1 MDPDFLLVDMRLGY
15 QKRITFASLG
25 ADRIMNVKR
34 RYTIFL
40 TSILYLVAM
49 ATHVPYSVDQYN
61 RWTKLSTSELMRRGQ
76 DYLQNKGWA
85 DSAMVCYSIVAD
97 RAQHN
102 GLDSKEMYHIARA
115 LNNIGY
121 IYAAY
126 YYDYQKAYENV
137 KRSMELSRQYG
148 FNNNLAYVYMNMASI
163 LDSRNRLVSDETL
176 STEVLDNTRLA
187 FDVAVKSGEWNVA
200 VTSIYNML
208 DMIHDKGEA
217 ELIAPDLAR
226 FKGLQ
231 LSDSVE
237 MWQCTRMF
245 CQATEAFQDGQY
257 QQALNYYD
265 KMLSEAQNVTTNR
278 QQCIIKAMQQKAAVL
293 AVMHR
298 YEEAISCLQQV
309 KQIAIN
315 HGMQSE
321 LIDNYK
327 AMAQVYVGMGNR
339 QMAEQ
344 LDYKYLKARDE
355 FIHKS
360 HAEMLEKSRFLDE
373 MSRVNEQVAQIQAKH
388 ERAHQLLLMV
398 CLITAI
404 ILIALLLLVRSN
416 IKQRN
421 YIRHLYEKNVQLLD
435 VKVAADQPAS
445 HAVDKQ
451 EESAPKYQ
459 SQLDQE
465 SKDRLFERI
474 NHVMDD
480 ITIICKP
487 DFSLQQLATL
497 VGSNYKYVS
506 QVVNERYGKSFKQVL
521 NEQRVREACRILNEP
536 NQSAH
541 LTIEAIAANL
551 GFNSRSNFTVTFK
564 RITGISPS
572 DFMKMAK
579 EK

>member
-1 MDPDFLLVDMRLGY
+1 MLL
-15 QKRITFASLG
+15 ASVMMLD
-25 ADRIMNVKR
+25 ANAYNVNQHNQWVK
-34 RYTIFL
+34 
-40 TSILYLVAM
+40 V
-49 ATHVPYSVDQYN
+49 
-61 RWTKLSTSELMRRGQ
+61 STEDLMRRGQ
-76 DYLQNKGWA
+76 DYLQNKGWV
-85 DSAMVCYSIVAD
+85 DSAMVCYSIVAN
-97 RAQHN
+97 RAQDN
-102 GLDSKEMYHIARA
+102 NLESKEIYQIARA

-121 IYAAY
+121 ISATY
-126 YYDYQKAYENV
+126 YYDFQKAYENLN
-137 KRSMELSRQYG
+137 KSMELSKLYG
-148 FNNNLAYVYMNMASI
+148 FDNNLAYSYLNMASI
-163 LDSRNRLVSDETL
+163 FDNRNRLFANDAL
-176 STEVLDNTRLA
+176 STEALDNTKLA
-187 FDVAVKSGEWNVA
+187 FDFAVKAQEWNVA

-208 DMIHDKGEA
+208 EMIHNKADF
-217 ELIAPDLAR
+217 ELIAPDLVR
-226 FKGLQ
+226 FKNLQ
-231 LSDSVE
+231 LTDSVE

-245 CQATEAFQDGQY
+245 CKATEAFQAGQY
-257 QQALNYYD
+257 QQALNYYE
-265 KMLSEAQNVTTNR
+265 KMLGEAQEITTNR

-293 AVMHR
+293 AVMRH
-298 YEEAISCLQQV
+298 YEEAISCLREV
-309 KQIAIN
+309 EHIALDN
-315 HGMQSE
+315 GMQSE

-360 HAEMLEKSRFLDE
+360 HAEMLERSRFLDE

-435 VKVAADQPAS
+435 VKVTAEQPAS
-445 HAVDKQ
+445 HSVEKQ
-451 EESAPKYQ
+451 EDSAPKYQ

-474 NHVMDD
+474 KDVMND
-480 ITIICKP
+480 IAIICKP
-487 DFSLQQLATL
+487 DFSLQQLAIQ

-506 QVVNERYGKSFKQVL
+506 QVVNESYGKSFKQVL
-521 NEQRVREACRILNEP
+521 NEQRVREACRILNDP

>member
-1 MDPDFLLVDMRLGY
+1 MKQLFAILLTLLVSVSAQGAHAYNVNQHNCLDRL
-15 QKRITFASLG
+15 TTA
-25 ADRIMNVKR
+25 
-34 RYTIFL
+34 
-40 TSILYLVAM
+40 
-49 ATHVPYSVDQYN
+49 
-61 RWTKLSTSELMRRGQ
+61 ELMLRGQ
-76 DYLQNKGWA
+76 DFLQNKGWA

-435 VKVAADQPAS
+435 VKVADTVPA
-445 HAVDKQ
+445 AQAEGEQ
-451 EESAPKYQ
+451 EENAPKYQ
-459 SQLDQE
+459 GLLDQE
-465 SKDRLFERI
+465 SKDRLFNQIKR
-474 NHVMDD
+474 VMDD
-480 ITIICKP
+480 MSIICKP
-487 DFSLQQLATL
+487 NFSLQQLADQ

-506 QVVNERYGKSFKQVL
+506 QVLNECYGKSFKQVL
-521 NEQRVREACRILNEP
+521 NEQRVREACRMFNDTERYG
-536 NQSAH
+536 N

-579 EK
+579 GK

>member
-1 MDPDFLLVDMRLGY
+1 MLL
-15 QKRITFASLG
+15 ASVMMLD
-25 ADRIMNVKR
+25 ANAYNVNQHNQWVK
-34 RYTIFL
+34 
-40 TSILYLVAM
+40 V
-49 ATHVPYSVDQYN
+49 
-61 RWTKLSTSELMRRGQ
+61 STEELMRRGQ
-76 DYLQNKGWA
+76 DYLQNKGWV
-85 DSAMVCYSIVAD
+85 DSAMVCYSIVAN
-97 RAQHN
+97 RTHN
-102 GLDSKEMYHIARA
+102 NNLESKEMYQIARA

-121 IYAAY
+121 ISATY
-126 YYDYQKAYENV
+126 YYDFQKAYENLN
-137 KRSMELSRQYG
+137 KSMELSKLYG
-148 FNNNLAYVYMNMASI
+148 FDNNLAYSYLNMASI
-163 LDSRNRLVSDETL
+163 FDNRNRLFANDAL
-176 STEVLDNTRLA
+176 STEALDNTKLA
-187 FDVAVKSGEWNVA
+187 FDFAVKAQEWNVA

-360 HAEMLEKSRFLDE
+360 HAEMLERSRFLDE

-398 CLITAI
+398 CLM
-404 ILIALLLLVRSN
+404 LS
-416 IKQRN
+416 
-421 YIRHLYEKNVQLLD
+421 
-435 VKVAADQPAS
+435 S
-445 HAVDKQ
+445 
-451 EESAPKYQ
+451 
-459 SQLDQE
+459 
-465 SKDRLFERI
+465 
-474 NHVMDD
+474 
-480 ITIICKP
+480 
-487 DFSLQQLATL
+487 
-497 VGSNYKYVS
+497 
-506 QVVNERYGKSFKQVL
+506 
-521 NEQRVREACRILNEP
+521 
-536 NQSAH
+536 
-541 LTIEAIAANL
+541 
-551 GFNSRSNFTVTFK
+551 
-564 RITGISPS
+564 
-572 DFMKMAK
+572 
-579 EK
+579 

>member
-1 MDPDFLLVDMRLGY
+1 MFKKQLCTILIILLASVSMR
-15 QKRITFASLG
+15 G
-25 ADRIMNVKR
+25 ANAYNISQHNQWVK
-34 RYTIFL
+34 I
-40 TSILYLVAM
+40 
-49 ATHVPYSVDQYN
+49 
-61 RWTKLSTSELMRRGQ
+61 STEDLMRRGQ

-85 DSAMVCYSIVAD
+85 DSAMVCYTIVAN
-97 RAQHN
+97 RAQHT

-137 KRSMELSRQYG
+137 KRSMEMSKQYG
-148 FNNNLAYVYMNMASI
+148 FDNNLAYVYMNMASI

-388 ERAHQLLLMV
+388 ERAHQLLLMMS
-398 CLITAI
+398 LIAVI
-404 ILIALLLLVRSN
+404 ILIALVLLVRSN

-435 VKVAADQPAS
+435 VKVADTVLAAQPEGE
-445 HAVDKQ
+445 Q
-451 EESAPKYQ
+451 EDSAPKYQ
-459 SQLDQE
+459 GLLDQE
-465 SKDRLFERI
+465 SKDRLFNQIKR
-474 NHVMDD
+474 VMDD
-480 ITIICKP
+480 MSIICKP
-487 DFSLQQLATL
+487 DFSLQQLADL

-506 QVVNERYGKSFKQVL
+506 QVLNECYGKSFKQVL

>member
-1 MDPDFLLVDMRLGY
+1 MKQLFAILLTLLVSVSAQEAHAYNVNQHNCLDRL
-15 QKRITFASLG
+15 TTA
-25 ADRIMNVKR
+25 
-34 RYTIFL
+34 
-40 TSILYLVAM
+40 
-49 ATHVPYSVDQYN
+49 
-61 RWTKLSTSELMRRGQ
+61 ELMLRGQ
-76 DYLQNKGWA
+76 DFLQNKGWA
-85 DSAMVCYSIVAD
+85 DSAMVCYSIVAN
-97 RAQHN
+97 RAQDN
-102 GLDSKEMYHIARA
+102 NLESKEKYQIARA
-115 LNNIGY
+115 LNNLGY
-121 IYAAY
+121 IYATY
-126 YYDYQKAYENV
+126 YYDFQKAYENLN
-137 KRSMELSRQYG
+137 KSMELSKLYG
-148 FNNNLAYVYMNMASI
+148 FDNNLAYSYLNMASI
-163 LDSRNRLVSDETL
+163 FDNRNRLFANDAL
-176 STEVLDNTRLA
+176 STEALDNTKLA
-187 FDVAVKSGEWNVA
+187 FDFAVKAKEWNVA

-208 DMIHDKGEA
+208 DMIHNKADF
-217 ELIAPDLAR
+217 ELIAPDLVR
-226 FKGLQ
+226 FKNLQ
-231 LSDSVE
+231 LTDSVE

-245 CQATEAFQDGQY
+245 CKATEAFQAGQY
-257 QQALNYYD
+257 QQALNYYE
-265 KMLSEAQNVTTNR
+265 KMLGEAQKITTNR
-278 QQCIIKAMQQKAAVL
+278 QQCVIKAMQQKAAVL
-293 AVMHR
+293 AVMHH

-309 KQIAIN
+309 ERIALDQ
-315 HGMQSE
+315 GMQSE
-321 LIDNYK
+321 LIDNYR
-327 AMAQVYVGMGNR
+327 AMAQVYDAMGN
-339 QMAEQ
+339 QKMAEQ
-344 LDYKYLKARDE
+344 LDYKFLKARDE
-355 FIHKS
+355 FIKNS
-360 HAEMLEKSRFLDE
+360 HAEMVEKSRFLDE
-373 MSRVNEQVAQIQAKH
+373 MRRVNDQVAQIQAKH
-388 ERAHQLLLMV
+388 ERAHQLLLMMS
-398 CLITAI
+398 LITAI

-435 VKVAADQPAS
+435 VKVTAEQPAS
-445 HAVDKQ
+445 HSVEKQ
-451 EESAPKYQ
+451 EDSAPKYQ

-521 NEQRVREACRILNEP
+521 NEQRVLEACRILNDP

>member
-1 MDPDFLLVDMRLGY
+1 MFKKQLCTILIILLASVSMR
-15 QKRITFASLG
+15 G
-25 ADRIMNVKR
+25 ANAYNISQHNQWVK
-34 RYTIFL
+34 I
-40 TSILYLVAM
+40 
-49 ATHVPYSVDQYN
+49 
-61 RWTKLSTSELMRRGQ
+61 STEDLMRRGQ

-85 DSAMVCYSIVAD
+85 DSAMVCYTIVAN
-97 RAQHN
+97 RAQHT
-102 GLDSKEMYHIARA
+102 GLDSKEMYQIARA

-137 KRSMELSRQYG
+137 KRSMEISRQYG
-148 FNNNLAYVYMNMASI
+148 FDNNLAYAYINMASI
-163 LDSRNRLVSDETL
+163 IVNRNRLISDEVLT
-176 STEVLDNTRLA
+176 TEALDNMRLA
-187 FDVAVKSGEWNVA
+187 FDVAVKAREWNVA

-208 DMIHDKGEA
+208 DMINDKA
-217 ELIAPDLAR
+217 DFSLIKPDLAR
-226 FKGLQ
+226 FKNLQ
-231 LSDSVE
+231 VTDSVE

-245 CQATEAFQDGQY
+245 CQAAEAFQAGNY
-257 QQALNYYD
+257 PQALNYYD
-265 KMLSEAQNVTTNR
+265 QMLLKAQEVTTNR
-278 QQCIIKAMQQKAAVL
+278 QQCIIEAMQQKAAVL
-293 AVMHR
+293 AAMHR
-298 YEEAISCLQQV
+298 YDDAVAILSQV
-309 KQIAIN
+309 EQIAIDN
-315 HGMQSE
+315 GMQSE
-321 LIDNYK
+321 LISTYQ
-327 AMAQVYVGMGNR
+327 AMAKVYGGMGNR
-339 QMAEQ
+339 QMADQ

-355 FIHKS
+355 FVHKS
-360 HAEMLEKSRFLDE
+360 HAQMLEKSRFLDE
-373 MSRVNEQVAQIQAKH
+373 MRRVNDQVAQIQAKH

-398 CLITAI
+398 SVIAAI
-404 ILIALLLLVRSN
+404 ILIALVLLVRSN

-435 VKVAADQPAS
+435 VKVTAEQSAS
-445 HAVDKQ
+445 HSVEKQ
-451 EESAPKYQ
+451 EDSAPKYQ

-474 NHVMDD
+474 KDVMND
-480 ITIICKP
+480 IAIICKP
-487 DFSLQQLATL
+487 DFSLQQLAIQ

-521 NEQRVREACRILNEP
+521 NEQRVLEACRILNDP

>member
-1 MDPDFLLVDMRLGY
+1 MFKKQNLVILL
-15 QKRITFASLG
+15 
-25 ADRIMNVKR
+25 
-34 RYTIFL
+34 
-40 TSILYLVAM
+40 ILVLVAVTM
-49 ATHVPYSVDQYN
+49 RGANAYNVGQYN
-61 RWTKLSTSELMRRGQ
+61 RMARYSTDELMRRGQ

-85 DSAMVCYSIVAD
+85 DSAMVCYSIVASRIQFKNQD
-97 RAQHN
+97 NRQ
-102 GLDSKEMYHIARA
+102 MYQIASA
-115 LNNIGY
+115 LNNAGY
-121 IYAAY
+121 IYAVY
-126 YYDYQKAYENV
+126 FYDYKKAYENV

-148 FNNNLAYVYMNMASI
+148 FDSNLAYAYINMASI
-163 LDSRNRLVSDETL
+163 IVNRNRLISDEVLT
-176 STEVLDNTRLA
+176 TEALDNTRLA
-187 FDVAVKSGEWNVA
+187 FDVAVKAGEWNVA

-208 DMIHDKGEA
+208 DMINDKA
-217 ELIAPDLAR
+217 DFSLIKPDLAR
-226 FKGLQ
+226 FKNLQ
-231 LSDSVE
+231 VTDSVE

-245 CQATEAFQDGQY
+245 CQAAEAFQAGDY
-257 QQALNYYD
+257 PQALNYYD
-265 KMLSEAQNVTTNR
+265 QMLLKAQEVTTNR
-278 QQCIIKAMQQKAAVL
+278 QQCIIEAMQQKAVVL
-293 AVMHR
+293 DAMHR
-298 YEEAISCLQQV
+298 YEDAVSVLRDVER
-309 KQIAIN
+309 IAIGN
-315 HGMQSE
+315 GMQSE
-321 LIDNYK
+321 LISTYQ
-327 AMAQVYVGMGNR
+327 AMAKVYANMGNR
-339 QMAEQ
+339 QMADQ

-355 FIHKS
+355 FVHKS
-360 HAEMLEKSRFLDE
+360 HAQMLEKSRFLDE
-373 MSRVNEQVAQIQAKH
+373 MRRVNEQVEQIQAKH

-398 CLITAI
+398 SVIAAI
-404 ILIALLLLVRSN
+404 ILIALVLLVRSN

>member
-1 MDPDFLLVDMRLGY
+1 MFKKQNLVILL
-15 QKRITFASLG
+15 
-25 ADRIMNVKR
+25 
-34 RYTIFL
+34 
-40 TSILYLVAM
+40 ILVLVAVTM
-49 ATHVPYSVDQYN
+49 RGANAYNVGQYN
-61 RWTKLSTSELMRRGQ
+61 SMARYSTDELMRRGQ

-85 DSAMVCYSIVAD
+85 DSAMVCYSIVASRIQFKNQD
-97 RAQHN
+97 NRQMHQ
-102 GLDSKEMYHIARA
+102 IARA

-137 KRSMELSRQYG
+137 KRSMEMSKQYG
-148 FNNNLAYVYMNMASI
+148 FDNNLAYVYMNMASI

-388 ERAHQLLLMV
+388 ERAHQLLLMMS
-398 CLITAI
+398 LIAVI
-404 ILIALLLLVRSN
+404 ILIALVLLVRSN

-435 VKVAADQPAS
+435 VKVADTVLAAQPEGE
-445 HAVDKQ
+445 Q
-451 EESAPKYQ
+451 EDSAPKYQ
-459 SQLDQE
+459 GLLDQE
-465 SKDRLFERI
+465 SKDRLFNQIKR
-474 NHVMDD
+474 VMDD
-480 ITIICKP
+480 MSIICKP
-487 DFSLQQLATL
+487 DFSLQQLADL

-506 QVVNERYGKSFKQVL
+506 QVLNECYGKSFKQVL
-521 NEQRVREACRILNEP
+521 NEQRVREACRMFNDTERYG
-536 NQSAH
+536 N

>member
-1 MDPDFLLVDMRLGY
+1 MFKKQNLVILL
-15 QKRITFASLG
+15 
-25 ADRIMNVKR
+25 
-34 RYTIFL
+34 
-40 TSILYLVAM
+40 ILVLVAVTM
-49 ATHVPYSVDQYN
+49 RGANAYNVGQYN
-61 RWTKLSTSELMRRGQ
+61 SMARYSTDELMRRGQ

-85 DSAMVCYSIVAD
+85 DSAMVCYSIVASRIQFKNQD
-97 RAQHN
+97 NRQ
-102 GLDSKEMYHIARA
+102 MYQIASA
-115 LNNIGY
+115 LNNAGY
-121 IYAAY
+121 IYAVY
-126 YYDYQKAYENV
+126 FYDYQKAYENV

-148 FNNNLAYVYMNMASI
+148 FDSNLAYAYINMASI
-163 LDSRNRLVSDETL
+163 IVNRNRLISDEVLT
-176 STEVLDNTRLA
+176 TEALDNTRLA
-187 FDVAVKSGEWNVA
+187 FDVAVKAGEWNVA

-208 DMIHDKGEA
+208 DMINDKA
-217 ELIAPDLAR
+217 DYSLIKPDLAR
-226 FKGLQ
+226 FKNLQ
-231 LSDSVE
+231 VTDSVE

-245 CQATEAFQDGQY
+245 CQAAEAFQAGDY
-257 QQALNYYD
+257 PQALNYYD
-265 KMLSEAQNVTTNR
+265 QMLLKAQEVTTNR
-278 QQCIIKAMQQKAAVL
+278 QQCIIEAMQQKAVVL
-293 AVMHR
+293 DAMHR
-298 YEEAISCLQQV
+298 YEDAVSVLRDVER
-309 KQIAIN
+309 IAIDN
-315 HGMQSE
+315 GMQSE
-321 LIDNYK
+321 LISTYQ
-327 AMAQVYVGMGNR
+327 AMAKVYANMGNR
-339 QMAEQ
+339 QMADQ

-355 FIHKS
+355 FVHKS
-360 HAEMLEKSRFLDE
+360 HAQMLEKSRFLDE

-435 VKVAADQPAS
+435 VKVTAEQPAS
-445 HAVDKQ
+445 HSVEKQ
-451 EESAPKYQ
+451 EDSAPKYQ

-474 NHVMDD
+474 KDVMND
-480 ITIICKP
+480 IAIICKP
-487 DFSLQQLATL
+487 DFSLQQLAIQ

-521 NEQRVREACRILNEP
+521 NEQRVREACRILNDP

>member
-1 MDPDFLLVDMRLGY
+1 
-15 QKRITFASLG
+15 
-25 ADRIMNVKR
+25 
-34 RYTIFL
+34 
-40 TSILYLVAM
+40 M

-61 RWTKLSTSELMRRGQ
+61 RWTKLSTSELMHRGQ
-76 DYLQNKGWA
+76 HFLQDLCQV
-85 DSAMVCYSIVAD
+85 DSALVCYTIVSNRVTD
-97 RAQHN
+97 KSLNR
-102 GLDSKEMYHIARA
+102 DSVYLVARA
-115 LNNIGY
+115 FNNLGY
-121 IYAAY
+121 IYGAY
-126 YYDYQKAYENV
+126 YFDYEKAYESLN
-137 KRSMELSRQYG
+137 RSLEISEQYG
-148 FNNNLAYVYMNMASI
+148 FEVNKAYAYMNLASLM
-163 LDSRNRLVSDETL
+163 DSRDELFGEETL
-176 STEVLDNTRLA
+176 SSEALDNTKLA
-187 FDVAVKSGEWNVA
+187 FNQAVKVKEWNVA
-200 VTSIYNML
+200 VTSVYNML
-208 DMIHDKGEA
+208 TMVDSKSGIRPIKP
-217 ELIAPDLAR
+217 ELDR
-226 FKGLQ
+226 FKQ
-231 LSDSVE
+231 LPLDQSVE
-237 MWQCTRMF
+237 MWQSTLMF
-245 CQATEAFQDGQY
+245 CQGVEAFLAGQY
-257 QQALNYYD
+257 SQALAFY
-265 KMLSEAQNVTTNR
+265 KQMALQAELLTTNR
-278 QQCIIKAMQQKAAVL
+278 QQCIIMARMKQAEVL
-293 AVMHR
+293 AALHR
-298 YEEAISCLQQV
+298 YTEAIACLEQNVADAQS
-309 KQIAIN
+309 QGLDTDLIN
-315 HGMQSE
+315 TYQEM
-321 LIDNYK
+321 IRVYK
-327 AMAQVYVGMGNR
+327 AMGNEPK
-339 QMAEQ
+339 ANEFE
-344 LDYKYLKARDE
+344 YIYLKTRDK

-360 HAEMLEKSRFLDE
+360 HAERLEKSRFLEE
-373 MSRVNEQVAQIQAKH
+373 MRRVNEQVEQIQAKH

>member
-1 MDPDFLLVDMRLGY
+1 MFKKQNLVILL
-15 QKRITFASLG
+15 
-25 ADRIMNVKR
+25 
-34 RYTIFL
+34 
-40 TSILYLVAM
+40 ILVLVAVTM
-49 ATHVPYSVDQYN
+49 RGANAYNVGQYN
-61 RWTKLSTSELMRRGQ
+61 RMARYSTDELMRRGQ

-85 DSAMVCYSIVAD
+85 DSAMVCYSIVASRIQFKNQD
-97 RAQHN
+97 NRQ
-102 GLDSKEMYHIARA
+102 MYQIASA
-115 LNNIGY
+115 LNNAGY
-121 IYAAY
+121 IYAVY
-126 YYDYQKAYENV
+126 FYDYQKAYENV
-137 KRSMELSRQYG
+137 KQSMELSRQYG
-148 FNNNLAYVYMNMASI
+148 FDSNLAYAYINMASI
-163 LDSRNRLVSDETL
+163 IVNRNRLISDEVLT
-176 STEVLDNTRLA
+176 TEALDNTRLA

-404 ILIALLLLVRSN
+404 ILIALVLLVRSN

>member
-1 MDPDFLLVDMRLGY
+1 MKQLYAILLMLLVWVS
-15 QKRITFASLG
+15 AWG
-25 ADRIMNVKR
+25 AHAYNVN
-34 RYTIFL
+34 
-40 TSILYLVAM
+40 
-49 ATHVPYSVDQYN
+49 QYN
-61 RWTKLSTSELMRRGQ
+61 CLARLSTEELMHRGQ
-76 DYLQNKGWA
+76 DFLQNKGWA
-85 DSAMVCYSIVAD
+85 DSAIVCYSIVAN

-293 AVMHR
+293 
-298 YEEAISCLQQV
+298 
-309 KQIAIN
+309 IAIN

-355 FIHKS
+355 FIRKS

-459 SQLDQE
+459 S
-465 SKDRLFERI
+465 R
-474 NHVMDD
+474 
-480 ITIICKP
+480 T
-487 DFSLQQLATL
+487 
-497 VGSNYKYVS
+497 
-506 QVVNERYGKSFKQVL
+506 
-521 NEQRVREACRILNEP
+521 
-536 NQSAH
+536 
-541 LTIEAIAANL
+541 
-551 GFNSRSNFTVTFK
+551 
-564 RITGISPS
+564 ISPS
-572 DFMKMAK
+572 SANPISHFNNWLPWWGATTSMCHRWSMNVTARASNRCSTSNGCVRPVAS
-579 EK
+579 

>member
-148 FNNNLAYVYMNMASI
+148 FNKNLAYVYMNMASI

>member
-1 MDPDFLLVDMRLGY
+1 
-15 QKRITFASLG
+15 
-25 ADRIMNVKR
+25 
-34 RYTIFL
+34 
-40 TSILYLVAM
+40 
-49 ATHVPYSVDQYN
+49 
-61 RWTKLSTSELMRRGQ
+61 MRRGQ

-85 DSAMVCYSIVAD
+85 DSAMVCYTIVAN
-97 RAQHN
+97 RAQHT
-102 GLDSKEMYHIARA
+102 GLDSKEMYQIARA

-137 KRSMELSRQYG
+137 KRSMEISRQYG
-148 FNNNLAYVYMNMASI
+148 FDNNLAYAYINMASI
-163 LDSRNRLVSDETL
+163 IDNRNRLISDEVL

-187 FDVAVKSGEWNVA
+187 FDVAVKAREWNVA
-200 VTSIYNML
+200 VTSVYNML
-208 DMIHDKGEA
+208 DMINDKA
-217 ELIAPDLAR
+217 DFTLITPDLAR
-226 FKGLQ
+226 FKNLQ
-231 LSDSVE
+231 LTDSVE

-245 CQATEAFQDGQY
+245 CQATEAFQAGNY
-257 QQALNYYD
+257 PQALNYYD
-265 KMLSEAQNVTTNR
+265 QMLLKAQEVTTNR
-278 QQCIIKAMQQKAAVL
+278 QQCIIEAMQQKAAVL

-360 HAEMLEKSRFLDE
+360 HAQMLEKSRFLDE
-373 MSRVNEQVAQIQAKH
+373 MRRVNDQVAQIQAKH

-398 CLITAI
+398 SVIAAI
-404 ILIALLLLVRSN
+404 ILIALVLLVRSN

-421 YIRHLYEKNVQLLD
+421 YIRHLYEKNVLLLD
-435 VKVAADQPAS
+435 VRAGAAPAVELPAKG
-445 HAVDKQ
+445 HD
-451 EESAPKYQ
+451 ETPPKYQ
-459 SQLDQE
+459 NQLDQQSKERLYE
-465 SKDRLFERI
+465 SIKR
-474 NHVMDD
+474 VMDD
-480 ITIICKP
+480 MAIICKP
-487 DFSLQQLATL
+487 DFSLQHLATL

-521 NEQRVREACRILNEP
+521 NEQRVREACIILNDP